1 VTYNSPRIWQLNLAG
16 LRPWLTMIL
25 LVCIASSLGLGWLL
39 KSALIIVGLVTLLP
53 ILGMLGVFWWSS
65 RNVVRA
71 TCPVCDAEL
80 TGFNNTEMDCPSCGE
95 ALRVDR
101 GQILRLALPNTIDI
115 AAVEIENS

>member
-1 VTYNSPRIWQLNLAG
+1 VTYNSPKIWQLNLAG
-16 LRPWLTMIL
+16 LRPLLTTIL

-39 KSALIIVGLVTLLP
+39 KSALILVGLAILLP

-71 TCPVCDAEL
+71 TCPVCDTEL
-80 TGFNNTEMDCPSCGE
+80 TGFNNMELDCPSCGE
-95 ALRVDR
+95 ALRVDQ
-101 GQILRLALPNTIDI
+101 GQIFRLALPNTIDI